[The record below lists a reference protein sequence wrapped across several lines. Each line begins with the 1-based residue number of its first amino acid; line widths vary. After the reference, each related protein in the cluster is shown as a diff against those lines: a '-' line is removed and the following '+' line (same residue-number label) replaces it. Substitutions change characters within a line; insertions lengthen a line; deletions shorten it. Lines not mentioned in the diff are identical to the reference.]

1 MSRVNADNR
10 YHLRAFCHTR
20 QQGRDF
26 VLSRIQEA
34 KQSAEDWIPEEYD
47 LEWWRQET
55 LRFYPNPAV
64 PGETLATLRHA
75 YALRDGEGETH
86 VRSLEAHAGRPN
98 RPKGSVKRASSAPAD
113 ASALTDETRLLLP
126 KPRPSQTGRV

>member
-75 YALRDGEGETH
+75 YALRDGEGLTVTTRQALARYAIRCMTRRDAELDLPLW
-86 VRSLEAHAGRPN
+86 VKPPEAG
-98 RPKGSVKRASSAPAD
+98 
-113 ASALTDETRLLLP
+113 
-126 KPRPSQTGRV
+126 